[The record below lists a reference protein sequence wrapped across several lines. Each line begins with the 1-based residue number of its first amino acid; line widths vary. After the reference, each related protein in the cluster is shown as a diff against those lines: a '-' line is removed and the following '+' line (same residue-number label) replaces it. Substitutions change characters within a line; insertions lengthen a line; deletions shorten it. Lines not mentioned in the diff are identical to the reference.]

1 MSKWYEASG
10 PQHETVLSSCIRL
23 SRNLCGIPFPAGLGE
38 SKKKEVLQ
46 KICDVISDENSSVYR
61 KFHAVRLDSLELGT
75 VIALAERGAV
85 TADFIEN
92 RGGRGL
98 LVSDDESKCIMVNGE
113 DHFLFQV
120 RQSGLSLQDAYS
132 AADHLDTIFDKSLHF
147 AFDKRLGYL
156 TCNPALLGTGM
167 VASLLLHL
175 PALDDTGAAARIASN
190 LQPLGISLRSVVN
203 TDSGPC
209 GAVYR
214 LSNRMTLGLSEQEAI
229 TNLNGIAGQIIAQE
243 RAARNNLIQDI
254 SVQDTVGRSLGIFR
268 SARLMS
274 YAEFLNLASMIRFG
288 IAAGFLKEINICQI
302 DSLAMLVQ
310 PANLEQN
317 AGRKLLPDEKRAL
330 RAKLVRKIFTEREN
344 GDTRDERKN

>member
-1 MSKWYEASG
+1 MSRWYEASG

-38 SKKKEVLQ
+38 SKQKEVFQ
-46 KICDVISDENSSVYR
+46 KICGVVSDENSSVYR
-61 KFHAVRLDSLELGT
+61 KFRTVRLDSLELSD
-75 VIALAERGAV
+75 VIALAERGAI

-120 RQSGLSLQDAYS
+120 RQSGLSLQDAYT
-132 AADHLDTIFDKSLHF
+132 AADRLDTIFDKSLHF
-147 AFDKRLGYL
+147 AFDKHLGYL

-175 PALDDTGAAARIASN
+175 PALEDTGAAARIASN

-203 TDSGPC
+203 TDSGPR
-209 GAVYR
+209 GSVFR

-243 RAARNNLIQDI
+243 RAARNNLIQNI
-254 SVQDTVGRSLGIFR
+254 AVQDTIGRSLGIFR

-274 YAEFLNLASMIRFG
+274 YNEFLDLASIIRFG
-288 IAAGFLKEINICQI
+288 IAAGFVTEISFHEI

-317 AGRKLLPDEKRAL
+317 AGRRLLPNEKRAF
-330 RAKLVRKIFTEREN
+330 RAELVRKIFTEQKNREV
-344 GDTRDERKN
+344 RDERKN